1 MQPEMLTISPLASCR
16 QEELYDVEEV
26 LGRDAASVFPTMNKQ
41 LDPVEQLKAAIG
53 AKKFVTETE
62 VSVMCVA

>member
-1 MQPEMLTISPLASCR
+1 M
-16 QEELYDVEEV
+16 YDVEEV
-26 LGRDAASVFPTMNKQ
+26 LGRDASTVFPSMNKQ

-62 VSVMCVA
+62 VCADDR